1 MAIAVG
7 ALCSAPVRRL
17 RKAIAHLIPKDD
29 LDDLYTM
36 ELIMDSRENHKKY
49 RESLKICPSPAVPY
63 FGMFVIISRRQNREL
78 RGATSLLISC
88 INRLVINKPI
98 SGCVLMACDSLL
110 TTSLLQVVNR
120 LVAS

>member
-17 RKAIAHLIPKDD
+17 RKAIAHLIPKEYKEY
-29 LDDLYTM
+29 LHDLYTM

-78 RGATSLLISC
+78 H
-88 INRLVINKPI
+88 
-98 SGCVLMACDSLL
+98 SGTILL
-110 TTSLLQVVNR
+110 TSCQTCY
-120 LVAS
+120 